1 MKAYLKDK
9 NGKIICNFPQL
20 HLKWTLRKRQ
30 YSCNTLVQEPRK
42 WTAETPELYTLGL
55 ELSNPA
61 GLQKDKIE
69 TVIGFKKT
77 EIKDGV
83 FYLNGIPLK
92 VNAQNSHMQHPEE
105 GHVMDEATIRK
116 DFELLKQF
124 NFNAVRTLTILR

>member
-1 MKAYLKDK
+1 MDAAEKT
-9 NGKIICNFPQL
+9 IQL
-20 HLKWTLRKRQ
+20 H
-30 YSCNTLVQEPRK
+30 TLVQEPRK

-124 NFNAVRTLTILR
+124 NFNAVRTSHYPPVNKY